1 MYYILYVPY
10 PFYSALSGQGH
21 VYFCVP
27 HFSGLSRSTSVN
39 ILLGLL
45 PKYVSDQFPFLYP
58 YGHPCALGHQMPDTC
73 KYSLIS
79 WKHSYSPPNHKAIF
93 NKCKSISLLIKIL
106 HQLPTV
112 FKLLDGVSRLSMI
125 WSHLVSCHSLLCT
138 FLPSSAG
145 LLTVPWVLHDPP
157 LPPCLF
163 Y

>member
-1 MYYILYVPY
+1 MYLIYVCITFFMCLILSTVQ
-10 PFYSALSGQGH
+10 SH

-27 HFSGLSRSTSVN
+27 HFSGLSLSTSVN
-39 ILLGLL
+39 ILSGLL

-58 YGHPCALGHQMPDTC
+58 LCALGHQMPDTC

-79 WKHSYSPPNHKAIF
+79 WKHSYSPANHKAIF
-93 NKCKSISLLIKIL
+93 NKCKSIRLLIKIL
-106 HQLPTV
+106 QQLPTV
-112 FKLLDGVSRLSMI
+112 FKLLDGVSRLSTI

-138 FLPSSAG
+138 FLPSNAG

-157 LPPCLF
+157 LPPSLF